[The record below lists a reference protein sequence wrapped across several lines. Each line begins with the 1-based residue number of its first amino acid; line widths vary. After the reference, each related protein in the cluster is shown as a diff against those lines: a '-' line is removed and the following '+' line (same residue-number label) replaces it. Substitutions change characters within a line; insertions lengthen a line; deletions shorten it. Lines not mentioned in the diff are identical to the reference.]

1 MKATIMYE
9 YYIFSLAVSK
19 KHYIIGNRI
28 LRTKFKG
35 VTRYMKKLNNLLSKQ
50 LSALLTGEND
60 VIANMA
66 NTSALIKDALTD
78 TNWVGFYR
86 YQKDK
91 DELILGPFQ
100 GKVACMHIK
109 NGDGVC
115 GTALKQN
122 KSQLVANVHQFPG
135 HIACDAASNSELVV
149 PLYLNGQPFGVIDI
163 DSPLL
168 DRFSVTDLALV
179 EELAEVFLDSI
190 DNVAKY

>member
-1 MKATIMYE
+1 
-9 YYIFSLAVSK
+9 
-19 KHYIIGNRI
+19 
-28 LRTKFKG
+28 
-35 VTRYMKKLNNLLSKQ
+35 MKKLNNLLSKQ

>member
-1 MKATIMYE
+1 MYE
-9 YYIFSLAVSK
+9 YHIFSLAVSK

-122 KSQLVANVHQFPG
+122 KSQLVADVHQFPG